1 MHTKRFKALLFR
13 HGAIQQQI
21 EEEQRGPRPDPIRL
35 FRLKR
40 LRLALKDSMRKLV
53 RALEM
58 ESERVRPRPRP
69 LRPRLT
75 FSLGQRGRGTCA
87 GSFRP
92 LCSST
97 RRTPSLSVS

>member
-1 MHTKRFKALLFR
+1 MHTQRFKALLFR

-40 LRLALKDSMRKLV
+40 LRLALKDSMRKLA

-58 ESERVRPRPRP
+58 ESRPERPILVA
-69 LRPRLT
+69 
-75 FSLGQRGRGTCA
+75 CEA
-87 GSFRP
+87 DVK
-92 LCSST
+92 
-97 RRTPSLSVS
+97 RRAR

>member
-1 MHTKRFKALLFR
+1 MHTQRFKALLFR

-21 EEEQRGPRPDPIRL
+21 EEERRGPRPDPIRL

-58 ESERVRPRPRP
+58 ESRPERPILVA
-69 LRPRLT
+69 
-75 FSLGQRGRGTCA
+75 CEA
-87 GSFRP
+87 DVK
-92 LCSST
+92 
-97 RRTPSLSVS
+97 RRAR